1 MAFNITLRH
10 IGSLHTEY
18 RTAVADV
25 PREDAGTSG
34 ALDPLVDAYEKI
46 QETNQCSRFSRKCTH
61 LHVLV
66 SAHEKN
72 TEKNYWQKGS

>member
-10 IGSLHTEY
+10 IGSLRTEY
-18 RTAVADV
+18 RTAVTDV
-25 PREDAGTSG
+25 LREDAGTGG
-34 ALDPLVDAYEKI
+34 ALDLLVSAYEKL

-66 SAHEKN
+66 SAHEKDI
-72 TEKNYWQKGS
+72 EKNYWQRGS